1 MYLYIID
8 ISSNLKSKIKDKKNS
23 LIMDEIINNYKT
35 VFLKVQWII
44 KKLFEKYT
52 RDHCKK

>member
-8 ISSNLKSKIKDKKNS
+8 ISNLKSKIKDKKNS

-35 VFLKVQWII
+35 VFLKVQ
-44 KKLFEKYT
+44 
-52 RDHCKK
+52 